1 MVSRVAYSSLSSHL
15 NGMYFSSF
23 LVKSHLHSILASLYF
38 SSKYSFPFYMTQ
50 GTNSMVLHLWKSLFV
65 GGQSSNHQNTFSNS
79 IRLNHLVVQV
89 LLHLF
94 SFFILLSISWHWN
107 SDHSNPSPLLV
118 LLD

>member
-38 SSKYSFPFYMTQ
+38 SLGYFFPFYMIQ
-50 GTNSMVLHLWKSLFV
+50 DTNLMALYLWKSLFV
-65 GGQSSNHQNTFSNS
+65 CGQSSNHQNTFSSS
-79 IRLNHLVVQV
+79 IRLNHLIVQA

-94 SFFILLSISWHWN
+94 SFFILLLISWHWN
-107 SDHSNPSPLLV
+107 SGHSNPSLLLV
-118 LLD
+118 LD